1 MHIQQTQGF
10 QKVVMKFDGGRCV
23 CVCVSKGGGFNTM
36 QYLLFLQQNRIELEQ
51 MKKLK
56 IMNDT

>member
-1 MHIQQTQGF
+1 MGAG
-10 QKVVMKFDGGRCV
+10 VYVYVWVR
-23 CVCVSKGGGFNTM
+23 GGGFNTM